1 MTSQAAHKVGLLAA
15 AHTGVASL
23 ILYGTWKTVGHCE
36 RTGYRYHLS
45 KEGKDKVLIHGDKYT
60 MALSVLEDISTRDDK
75 RNSTVNWCARMTDAS
90 TGITYQRND
99 YQLPDKHK
107 ETVKKLISLPP
118 DQLYLQKDGGSYS
131 IHNETVKLGDFY
143 EVKEPSWSGY
153 LYHLAGSLAHIS
165 ATTLFGYRTAK
176 KSFLSHADTLFKAP
190 NIAPFMIFSYFQCC
204 KIAIASAMLSPF
216 FHMWPH
222 WSRYFDPYQP
232 NYWDNGERK
241 WPAPPWDVVLLS
253 HGVFFVFLIKF
264 LVVAAMPVTVAAS
277 PMTVTWDA
285 VFLNHGYS
293 FVVLIPFLTVASVIV
308 TAAASPMAV
317 W

>member
-23 ILYGTWKTVGHCE
+23 ILYGATKISGCG
-36 RTGYRYHLS
+36 RPGAYFDIPK
-45 KEGKDKVLIHGDKYT
+45 KENAARKQLLHGDKYT
-60 MALSVLEDISTRDDK
+60 MELVLKDSTTKANGAPKPLVGWSVILTENNTGSTFCK
-75 RNSTVNWCARMTDAS
+75 YFAYN
-90 TGITYQRND
+90 Q
-99 YQLPDKHK
+99 PDKYK
-107 ETVKKLISLPP
+107 ERVKKLASLPP

-190 NIAPFMIFSYFQCC
+190 NIAPFMIFSYLQCL
-204 KIAIASAMLSPF
+204 KITTAAAMLSPF

-241 WPAPPWDVVLLS
+241 WP
-253 HGVFFVFLIKF
+253 
-264 LVVAAMPVTVAAS
+264 
-277 PMTVTWDA
+277 TVTWDA